1 MSTKPAIQTQC
12 PVCTKRYDVP
22 AAAIGHR
29 AKCPKCRNVF
39 RVVERLRRP
48 TEEDILRWLSEVE
61 EPDVLEPP
69 PIIGRRED
77 AAAKPAPHPAPQEGR
92 IADPPGGWRRADA
105 PERECM
111 SSRTACADR
120 GRPQT

>member
-77 AAAKPAPHPAPQEGR
+77 AAKPAPHPAPQEGR
-92 IADPPGGWRRADA
+92 IPPIRQEDGA
-105 PERECM
+105 ERMLLQE
-111 SSRTACADR
+111 SA
-120 GRPQT
+120 